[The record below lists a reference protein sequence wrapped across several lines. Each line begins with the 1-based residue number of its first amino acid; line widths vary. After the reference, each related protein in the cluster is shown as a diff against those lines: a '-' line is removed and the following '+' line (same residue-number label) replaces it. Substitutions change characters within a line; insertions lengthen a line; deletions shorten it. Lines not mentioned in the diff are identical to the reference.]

1 MCCQFLIMSCITHY
15 QFRNQT
21 ISTTYVRPFYYI
33 LFLTEEWPRLR
44 LVWNTRCV
52 EHQVPECPR
61 MSQKSAKGRNELF
74 EASVHASDD
83 SQRHHKFDMIKIST
97 CSSATNWKKNNKLQ
111 VVYYRCCLYMEG
123 STGTC
128 QTLVQIVLDRCYLAG
143 QIEKQCCNMINM
155 LHVLICLV
163 RFMVRKARSWH
174 CDADDPAISNP
185 GHFLF
190 CWQAAGWFSNV
201 ADFGVPLWGLWY
213 CFLELGTE
221 TNKIQ
226 LLQSNDHIIIMAYTV
241 VATRMHWHC
250 ILDLQT
256 FAVFP
261 EARDTSVNLLLF
273 VYGDGIC
280 LGVRLNTSGR
290 QRKECYDM
298 LRKFK
303 EYKVAVFSALGF
315 APADASP
322 PTVPAASLPLPFC
335 CAQCCIVCG
344 ICPTHSFLVVIQFYC
359 TMLKRRYMMLYDVIW
374 GYIVRRGHA
383 SPALKL
389 ARHSMVTWWSHNS
402 KSKDGLDRVQGE
414 VYDFQDTNIGNLAH
428 PPCCLALSHHTER
441 TRERKPSFTHIMQY
455 HAIHKT
461 SCC

>member
-1 MCCQFLIMSCITHY
+1 MQFSL
-15 QFRNQT
+15 
-21 ISTTYVRPFYYI
+21 RP
-33 LFLTEEWPRLR
+33 E
-44 LVWNTRCV
+44 TR
-52 EHQVPECPR
+52 R
-61 MSQKSAKGRNELF
+61 
-74 EASVHASDD
+74 
-83 SQRHHKFDMIKIST
+83 ST
-97 CSSATNWKKNNKLQ
+97 CS
-111 VVYYRCCLYMEG
+111 CLFMAME
-123 STGTC
+123 
-128 QTLVQIVLDRCYLAG
+128 
-143 QIEKQCCNMINM
+143 
-155 LHVLICLV
+155 
-163 RFMVRKARSWH
+163 F
-174 CDADDPAISNP
+174 
-185 GHFLF
+185 
-190 CWQAAGWFSNV
+190 
-201 ADFGVPLWGLWY
+201 
-213 CFLELGTE
+213 
-221 TNKIQ
+221 
-226 LLQSNDHIIIMAYTV
+226 
-241 VATRMHWHC
+241 
-250 ILDLQT
+250 
-256 FAVFP
+256 
-261 EARDTSVNLLLF
+261 
-273 VYGDGIC
+273 DGIC

-414 VYDFQDTNIGNLAH
+414 VYDFQDTNTGNLAH